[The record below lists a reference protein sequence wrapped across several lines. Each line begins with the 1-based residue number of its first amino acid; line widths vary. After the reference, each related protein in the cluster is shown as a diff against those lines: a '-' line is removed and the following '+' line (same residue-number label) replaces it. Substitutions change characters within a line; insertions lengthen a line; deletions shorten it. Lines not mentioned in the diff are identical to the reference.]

1 MSVPTPAQTLILWC
15 LLARHGRAPQG
26 EVVPAVKKADREALA
41 AAGLIA
47 VEKSGRSFVLSVT
60 DRGWHWAGTHLDA
73 ALPPA
78 FQVMQ
83 DWLARLGG
91 HLEQSG
97 RTLADFIGAPPE
109 PAEPAETAPKKA
121 SAKKAP
127 AKKASGKSA
136 SAKKAPAKKAADKTA
151 AEKTARSLAKAKPA
165 PAALRARI
173 EEAYLA
179 LTGGARARAVRLS
192 ELRAQLA
199 EFDRATL
206 DAGLAHIQK
215 TNKAARFTQLSDPKA
230 LTQADREAAYSPA
243 GEPFHL
249 LWIQA

>member
-1 MSVPTPAQTLILWC
+1 MSAPTPAQTLILWC

-60 DRGWHWAGTHLDA
+60 DRGWHWAGDHLDA

-78 FQVMQ
+78 FRVMQ

-91 HLEQSG
+91 PLEQSG

-109 PAEPAETAPKKA
+109 PAEPAETAPRKA

-127 AKKASGKSA
+127 AKKA
-136 SAKKAPAKKAADKTA
+136 PAKKVAG
-151 AEKTARSLAKAKPA
+151 EKATRSPATKKPGA
-165 PAALRARI
+165 AALRARI

-192 ELRAQLA
+192 DVRAQLA
-199 EFDRATL
+199 EFDRATV
-206 DAGLAHIQK
+206 DAGLARILKGDK
-215 TNKAARFTQLSDPKA
+215 TARLSQLSDPKA
-230 LTQADREAAYSPA
+230 LTAADREAAYSPA

>member
-60 DRGWHWAGTHLDA
+60 DRGWHWAGDHLDA

-78 FQVMQ
+78 FRVMQ
-83 DWLARLGG
+83 DWLARLGV
-91 HLEQSG
+91 HLGQSG

-121 SAKKAP
+121 SARKASG
-127 AKKASGKSA
+127 KKASGEKATRSPA
-136 SAKKAPAKKAADKTA
+136 TKKPGA
-151 AEKTARSLAKAKPA
+151 
-165 PAALRARI
+165 AALRARI

-192 ELRAQLA
+192 DVRAQLA
-199 EFDRATL
+199 EFDRATV
-206 DAGLAHIQK
+206 DAGLARILKGDK
-215 TNKAARFTQLSDPKA
+215 TARLSQLSDPKA
-230 LTQADREAAYSPA
+230 LTAADREAAYSPA

>member
-1 MSVPTPAQTLILWC
+1 MSDPNPAQTLILWC

-26 EVVPAVKKADREALA
+26 EVMPAVKKADREALA
-41 AAGLIA
+41 AAGLIG

-60 DRGWHWAGTHLDA
+60 DKGWHWAGTHLDA

-78 FQVMQ
+78 FRVMQ

-109 PAEPAETAPKKA
+109 PAEPAETASKTV
-121 SAKKAP
+121 SAKKPP
-127 AKKASGKSA
+127 AKKV
-136 SAKKAPAKKAADKTA
+136 A
-151 AEKTARSLAKAKPA
+151 AEKTARPSAKKKPA
-165 PAALRARI
+165 AAALRARI
-173 EEAYLA
+173 EAAYLA
-179 LTGGARARAVRLS
+179 LTGGTRARAVRLS
-192 ELRAQLA
+192 DVRAQLA
-199 EFDRATL
+199 ELDRATV
-206 DAGLAHIQK
+206 DAGLARILKGDK
-215 TNKAARFTQLSDPKA
+215 TARLSQLSDPKA

>member
-1 MSVPTPAQTLILWC
+1 MSAPTPAQTLILWC

-60 DRGWHWAGTHLDA
+60 DRGWHWAGDHLDA

-78 FQVMQ
+78 FRVMQ

-127 AKKASGKSA
+127 AKKKRFRQKSPREE
-136 SAKKAPAKKAADKTA
+136 KQPP
-151 AEKTARSLAKAKPA
+151 EKTARSLAKAKPA
-165 PAALRARI
+165 PPPCAPGSRRPI
-173 EEAYLA
+173 WPSP
-179 LTGGARARAVRLS
+179 AVPAPGPSGSATCGRS
-192 ELRAQLA
+192 SPSSTAPRSMPASPA
-199 EFDRATL
+199 SKRATRRP
-206 DAGLAHIQK
+206 G
-215 TNKAARFTQLSDPKA
+215 
-230 LTQADREAAYSPA
+230 
-243 GEPFHL
+243 
-249 LWIQA
+249 

>member
-1 MSVPTPAQTLILWC
+1 MSAPTPAQTLILWC

-60 DRGWHWAGTHLDA
+60 DRGWHWAGDHLDA

-78 FQVMQ
+78 FRVMQ

-121 SAKKAP
+121 SAKK
-127 AKKASGKSA
+127 G
-136 SAKKAPAKKAADKTA
+136 PAKKAAG
-151 AEKTARSLAKAKPA
+151 EKTARPSAKKKPGA
-165 PAALRARI
+165 AALRARI

-192 ELRAQLA
+192 DVRAQLA
-199 EFDRATL
+199 EFDRATV
-206 DAGLAHIQK
+206 DAGLARILKGDK
-215 TNKAARFTQLSDPKA
+215 TARLSQLSDPKA
-230 LTQADREAAYSPA
+230 LTAADREAAYSPA

>member
-1 MSVPTPAQTLILWC
+1 MSDPNPAQTLILWC

-41 AAGLIA
+41 AAGLIG

-60 DRGWHWAGTHLDA
+60 DKGWHWAGDHLDA

-78 FQVMQ
+78 FRVMQ
-83 DWLARLGG
+83 DWLARLDG
-91 HLEQSG
+91 HLGQSG
-97 RTLADFIGAPPE
+97 RTLADFVGAPPE
-109 PAEPAETAPKKA
+109 PASKTV
-121 SAKKAP
+121 SAKKISP
-127 AKKASGKSA
+127 KKTAGEKTVRP
-136 SAKKAPAKKAADKTA
+136 SAKK
-151 AEKTARSLAKAKPA
+151 KPGA
-165 PAALRARI
+165 AALRVRI

-179 LTGGARARAVRLS
+179 LTGGARAKAVRLS
-192 ELRAQLA
+192 EVRAQLA
-199 EFDRATL
+199 ELDRATV
-206 DAGLAHIQK
+206 DAGLARILK
-215 TNKAARFTQLSDPKA
+215 GDRTARLSQLSDPKA